1 MLYNYLIDQSNIT
14 NCNIKYTLKM
24 KIPSPAWNNKR
35 GPHPCLDI
43 KKGGCIFKKKK
54 KKKKNWVHS
63 FKIHVSNGKPLT
75 RKGKMN

>member
-1 MLYNYLIDQSNIT
+1 
-14 NCNIKYTLKM
+14 M

-54 KKKKNWVHS
+54 KR
-63 FKIHVSNGKPLT
+63 KIGYTASKFMYQMVSH
-75 RKGKMN
+75 

>member
-1 MLYNYLIDQSNIT
+1 
-14 NCNIKYTLKM
+14 M

-54 KKKKNWVHS
+54 KKEKLGTQLQNSCIKW
-63 FKIHVSNGKPLT
+63 
-75 RKGKMN
+75 